1 MLSQEKL
8 REDLWKMISAHYE
21 KGDYTEAVRDAV
33 FCANELL
40 RDKSGIEDKDGTKL
54 VESALLGNNPSI
66 KINKNETTTE
76 KDIQQGIAF
85 SLKGI
90 MQYVKNP
97 LSHEKTFFTQDDSEV
112 IISYINYL
120 LNRIDSSGGKT
131 KIDDIMELLLDK
143 DFTSTKEYAELLLKE
158 IPNKKRYN
166 LLLELYEKRTQLPQ
180 NCLSIFIKELFD
192 SLSKLEQTDFCKSVS
207 VSLMKC
213 KDDKFLRMYFH
224 YFMDITYA
232 NIDKLAQ
239 LRIEDLINKSISLGE
254 IVYEYDSRFENYLP
268 KCNSAGSLATWVSN
282 KLEFLANKKNLV
294 YSLLQ
299 NTKKGSDY
307 KAYVFKYFSHAL
319 VSYINLYSDWQISDI
334 KSSLESG
341 DADFCR
347 AFEER
352 IEFWEDK
359 EIIDIF
365 GAAYFKG
372 KEIIKR
378 QEEKDEDIP
387 F

>member
-40 RDKSGIEDKDGTKL
+40 RDKSGIEDRDGTKL
-54 VESALLGNNPSI
+54 VESALLGSNPSI

-120 LNRIDSSGGKT
+120 LNRIDNSGGKT
-131 KIDDIMELLLDK
+131 KIDDIMELLLDE
-143 DFTSTKEYAELLLKE
+143 DFTGTKEYAELLIKE

-166 LLLELYEKRTQLPQ
+166 LLLELYEQRDCLPQ
-180 NCLSIFIKELFD
+180 NRLSYFIKELFN
-192 SLSKLEQTDFCKSVS
+192 SLSKIEQNDFCKNVS
-207 VSLMKC
+207 ISLMKC
-213 KDDKFLRMYFH
+213 KDDDFLRMYFH
-224 YFMDITYA
+224 YFMDITYE

-239 LRIEDLINKSISLGE
+239 LRIEDLIIRSISAGRIIDE
-254 IVYEYDSRFENYLP
+254 RSS
-268 KCNSAGSLATWVSN
+268 KCNSEGSLATWITTHLSLLSN
-282 KLEFLANKKNLV
+282 KKAIIN
-294 YSLLQ
+294 SLLS
-299 NTKKGSDY
+299 NAKRSSSY
-307 KAYVFKYFSHAL
+307 KAYVFKYFSHVL
-319 VSYINLYSDWQISDI
+319 VAYISLYSDWQISDI

-347 AFEER
+347 AFEEM
-352 IEFWEDK
+352 IEIWEDD
-359 EIIDIF
+359 ETINIF
-365 GAAYFKG
+365 GESYFKG
-372 KEIIKR
+372 KEIIK
-378 QEEKDEDIP
+378 QKEEELAEIP